1 MTRYHTVMQGKI
13 ENNCNYV
20 VIDPK
25 GATFKSLTSILENA
39 GYEVSLL
46 NLIEKE
52 KDGKKE

>member
-1 MTRYHTVMQGKI
+1 MQGKI